1 MRPERIM
8 KEIDQRLNGDSIVV
22 ADASYSSIWVANCMQ
37 SRRAGQRFITP
48 RGLAGLGW
56 GFPMALGA
64 RVAKPK
70 ADIFCVVG
78 DGGFGHAWVELETAV
93 RMKLRVVLVVLNNGI
108 LGYQKHAENVKFGDF
123 TDACDFV
130 PVDHAAIARAVGAQ
144 GINVE
149 KAADLGPAL
158 DKALASDRV
167 TLIDVR
173 TDPDAFPPVSW
184 YEVT

>member
-1 MRPERIM
+1 
-8 KEIDQRLNGDSIVV
+8 
-22 ADASYSSIWVANCMQ
+22 
-37 SRRAGQRFITP
+37 
-48 RGLAGLGW
+48 
-56 GFPMALGA
+56 MALGA
-64 RVAKPK
+64 RVAKPE

-78 DGGFGHAWVELETAV
+78 DGGFAHAWAELETAV

-108 LGYQKHAENVKFGDF
+108 LGYQKHAENVKFGAF

-144 GINVE
+144 GIRVD
-149 KAADLGPAL
+149 KAEDLGPAL
-158 DKALASDRV
+158 DRALASETT